1 MFNNIY
7 NGRKV
12 LVTGDSGFKGSWLCA
27 WLKMMGAE
35 LCGVALEPDTEPA
48 HSSLLGLDYRK
59 EVCDIRDLEKLQK
72 IFDDFQP
79 EAVFHLAAQPIVRL
93 SYEIPVETFSSNVMG
108 TVNVLEACRH
118 TRSVRAVVAIS
129 SDKCYENREQLV
141 GYREDD
147 PMGGHDPYS
156 ASKGCTELVISS
168 YRKSFFNTPD
178 VLLASAR
185 AGNVIG
191 GGDWAKDR
199 LVPDIMRAAAKQEA
213 VIIRNPDSCRP
224 WQHVLEPLGGYL
236 LLGQKLLDGDA
247 QAAEAWNFGP
257 DDEGMITVHQAAC
270 ALQKEWNAIEI
281 DVQTLPGQPHEAKL
295 LLLDCSK
302 AAERLKWHGVL
313 SAQENFE
320 MTAAWYREFYTS
332 GKIITSKQINDYITK
347 AQERK
352 LSWTN

>member
-118 TRSVRAVVAIS
+118 TRSVRAVVTIS
-129 SDKCYENREQLV
+129 SDKCYENREQYA
-141 GYREDD
+141 GYTESD
-147 PMGGHDPYS
+147 PMGGYDPYS
-156 ASKGCTELVISS
+156 AS
-168 YRKSFFNTPD
+168 Y
-178 VLLASAR
+178 SAPR
-185 AGNVIG
+185 
-191 GGDWAKDR
+191 R
-199 LVPDIMRAAAKQEA
+199 
-213 VIIRNPDSCRP
+213 
-224 WQHVLEPLGGYL
+224 
-236 LLGQKLLDGDA
+236 
-247 QAAEAWNFGP
+247 
-257 DDEGMITVHQAAC
+257 
-270 ALQKEWNAIEI
+270 
-281 DVQTLPGQPHEAKL
+281 
-295 LLLDCSK
+295 
-302 AAERLKWHGVL
+302 
-313 SAQENFE
+313 
-320 MTAAWYREFYTS
+320 
-332 GKIITSKQINDYITK
+332 
-347 AQERK
+347 
-352 LSWTN
+352 